1 MVKGNAFGYA
11 LKMDFFFFPEK
22 VSCWLDTKYGVTEKM
37 SKSVKT
43 KAQRL
48 KQCAVHNWRIVS
60 KHKGSKSEHMRR
72 PVQKAD

>member
-1 MVKGNAFGYA
+1 
-11 LKMDFFFFPEK
+11 
-22 VSCWLDTKYGVTEKM
+22 M

-43 KAQRL
+43 QAQRL

-72 PVQKAD
+72 SVQKADEVHFLERYLGYIHSPSA